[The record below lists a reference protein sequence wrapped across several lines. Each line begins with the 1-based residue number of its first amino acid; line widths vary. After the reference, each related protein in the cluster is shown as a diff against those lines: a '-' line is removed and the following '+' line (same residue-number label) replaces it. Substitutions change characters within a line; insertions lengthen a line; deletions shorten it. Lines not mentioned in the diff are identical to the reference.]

1 MNELDGISIV
11 GAASSR
17 DLHEVNM
24 LLEISGKR
32 GLCGALSLVVL
43 AAALLTAS
51 ASYAAVEIISLN
63 FRNPTEVLPLVKSM
77 LSPEGKIS
85 ADERTNSL
93 IIVDSAEAIAR
104 VKQSLAVI
112 DAPVRQA
119 MVRVRFQD
127 SASREERS
135 VSGGGQVSGDNGS
148 VSTWRRRGP
157 RDGVDVRAQDRSV
170 SRGGSSEYF
179 INALSGSW
187 AYIRVGQD
195 IPYTARWSDLCR
207 RYGRPVVF
215 QRIETG
221 FDVKPVIRE
230 NMADVEIVPRI
241 SEMGSGGRPGG
252 VRFAE
257 ASTQVQVPLGQWVTI
272 GGSDQSGNEVLRAI
286 LEAGS
291 SRQSSA
297 LSIQLFVEAR

>member
-1 MNELDGISIV
+1 MRT
-11 GAASSR
+11 SS
-17 DLHEVNM
+17 LA
-24 LLEISGKR
+24 R
-32 GLCGALSLVVL
+32 GLSVFALAVLV
-43 AAALLTAS
+43 AAVS
-51 ASYAAVEIISLN
+51 ADAAVEIISLTY
-63 FRNPTEVLPLVKSM
+63 RNPTEVLPLVKSM
-77 LSPEGKIS
+77 LSPDGKIS

-127 SASREERS
+127 SATREDRS
-135 VSGGGQVSGDNGS
+135 VSGGGQVSGDNWS
-148 VSTWRRRGP
+148 VSTGRRQST

>member
-1 MNELDGISIV
+1 MESADADPV
-11 GAASSR
+11 WERVVKTSS
-17 DLHEVNM
+17 LA
-24 LLEISGKR
+24 R
-32 GLCGALSLVVL
+32 GLSVFAL
-43 AAALLTAS
+43 ALLVAAVS
-51 ASYAAVEIISLN
+51 ADAAVEVISLTY
-63 FRNPTEVLPLVKSM
+63 RNPTEVLPLVKSM
-77 LSPEGKIS
+77 LSPDGKIS

-104 VKQSLAVI
+104 VRQSLAVI

-127 SASREERS
+127 SATREERS
-135 VSGGGQVSGDNGS
+135 VSGGGQVSGDNWS
-148 VSTWRRRGP
+148 VSTGRRQST
-157 RDGVDVRAQDRSV
+157 RDGVDVRVQDRSV

-257 ASTQVQVPLGQWVTI
+257 ASTHVQVPLGQWVTI
-272 GGSDQSGNEVLRAI
+272 GGSDQSANEVLRAI

>member
-1 MNELDGISIV
+1 MESADADSIWERV
-11 GAASSR
+11 VRTSS
-17 DLHEVNM
+17 LA
-24 LLEISGKR
+24 R
-32 GLCGALSLVVL
+32 GLSAFALAVL
-43 AAALLTAS
+43 LATVAVE
-51 ASYAAVEIISLN
+51 AAVEVISLN
-63 FRNPTEVLPLVKSM
+63 YRSAPEVLSLVKSM
-77 LSPEGKIS
+77 LSPEGRIS

-93 IIVDSAEAIAR
+93 IIVDSEEAIAR

-119 MVRVRFQD
+119 TVRVRFQE
-127 SASREERS
+127 SGQREERS
-135 VSGGGQVSGDNGS
+135 VSGGGQVSGDNWS
-148 VSTWRRRGP
+148 VSSGRRPGHG
-157 RDGVDVRAQDRSV
+157 DGVDVRVQDRSG

-195 IPYTARWSDLCR
+195 ILYTARWSDLCR
-207 RYGRPVVF
+207 RYGRTVAF

-221 FDVKPVIRE
+221 FDVRPVIRE

-241 SEMGSGGRPGG
+241 SEMGAGGRPGE

-272 GGSDQSGNEVLRAI
+272 GGSDQGGNEVFRAI

>member
-1 MNELDGISIV
+1 
-11 GAASSR
+11 
-17 DLHEVNM
+17 
-24 LLEISGKR
+24 
-32 GLCGALSLVVL
+32 
-43 AAALLTAS
+43 
-51 ASYAAVEIISLN
+51 
-63 FRNPTEVLPLVKSM
+63 
-77 LSPEGKIS
+77 
-85 ADERTNSL
+85 
-93 IIVDSAEAIAR
+93 
-104 VKQSLAVI
+104 
-112 DAPVRQA
+112 
-119 MVRVRFQD
+119 
-127 SASREERS
+127 
-135 VSGGGQVSGDNGS
+135 
-148 VSTWRRRGP
+148 
-157 RDGVDVRAQDRSV
+157 V

-230 NMADVEIVPRI
+230 GMADVEIVPRI
-241 SEMGSGGRPGG
+241 SETGSGGRPGG
-252 VRFAE
+252 VQFAE
-257 ASTQVQVPLGQWVTI
+257 ASTRVQVPLGQWVTI
-272 GGSDQSGNEVLRAI
+272 GGSDQSANEVLRAI

>member
-1 MNELDGISIV
+1 V
-11 GAASSR
+11 RTSS
-17 DLHEVNM
+17 LA
-24 LLEISGKR
+24 R
-32 GLCGALSLVVL
+32 GLSVFALAVLV
-43 AAALLTAS
+43 AAVS
-51 ASYAAVEIISLN
+51 ADAAVEVISLTY
-63 FRNPTEVLPLVKSM
+63 RNPTEVLPLVRSM
-77 LSPEGKIS
+77 LSAEGKIS

-93 IIVDSAEAIAR
+93 IIVDSEEVIAR
-104 VKQSLAVI
+104 VKQSLDVI

-127 SASREERS
+127 GATREDRS
-135 VSGGGQVSGDNGS
+135 VSGGGQVSGDNWS
-148 VSTWRRRGP
+148 VSTGRRQSA
-157 RDGVDVRAQDRSV
+157 RDGVDARVQDRSV

-221 FDVKPVIRE
+221 FDVKLVIRE

-252 VRFAE
+252 VQFAE
-257 ASTQVQVPLGQWVTI
+257 ASTQVHVPLGQWVTI
-272 GGSDQSGNEVLRAI
+272 GGSDQSASEVLRAI

-291 SRQSSA
+291 SRQSS
-297 LSIQLFVEAR
+297 SINIQLWVEAR

>member
-1 MNELDGISIV
+1 LISL
-11 GAASSR
+11 A
-17 DLHEVNM
+17 
-24 LLEISGKR
+24 
-32 GLCGALSLVVL
+32 VL
-43 AAALLTAS
+43 AAVVS
-51 ASYAAVEIISLN
+51 AKAAVEVISLN
-63 FRNPTEVLPLVKSM
+63 YRSASEVLPLVRSM
-77 LSPEGKIS
+77 LSPEGRIS

-93 IIVDSAEAIAR
+93 IIVDSEEAIAR

-119 MVRVRFQD
+119 TVRVRFQE
-127 SASREERS
+127 SGRREERS
-135 VSGGGQVSGDNGS
+135 VTGGGQVSGDNWS
-148 VSTWRRRGP
+148 VSTGRSPGTH
-157 RDGVDVRAQDRSV
+157 DGVDVRAQERSV
-170 SRGGSSEYF
+170 SRSGSSEYF

-207 RYGRPVVF
+207 RYGRTVAF

-241 SEMGSGGRPGG
+241 SETGTGGRTGG

-257 ASTQVQVPLGQWVTI
+257 ASTQIQVPLGQWVTI
-272 GGSDQSGNEVLRAI
+272 AGSDQSENEVLRAI

>member
-1 MNELDGISIV
+1 LNELGGISIV

-32 GLCGALSLVVL
+32 GLCGTLSLVVL

-77 LSPEGKIS
+77 LSSEGKIS

-148 VSTWRRRGP
+148 VSTGRRRGP

>member
-1 MNELDGISIV
+1 MHQTTRQRKRLARMALWVLALAMLSS
-11 GAASSR
+11 GAAR
-17 DLHEVNM
+17 
-24 LLEISGKR
+24 
-32 GLCGALSLVVL
+32 
-43 AAALLTAS
+43 
-51 ASYAAVEIISLN
+51 AAVEVVTLRYRS
-63 FRNPTEVLPLVKSM
+63 PEEVMQIVRPM
-77 LSPEGKIS
+77 LSPDGKIS
-85 ADERTNSL
+85 ADERSYTL
-93 IIVDSAEAIAR
+93 IIVDSEEAIAR
-104 VKQSLAVI
+104 ILQSLAVI
-112 DAPVRQA
+112 DRPVRQA
-119 MVRVRFQD
+119 TVRVRFQE
-127 SASREERS
+127 SGQQEQRS
-135 VSGGGQVSGDNGS
+135 VSGGGQVSGDNWS
-148 VSTWRRRGP
+148 VSTGRRPRG
-157 RDGVDVRAQDRSV
+157 RDGVDVHVQERSL

-195 IPYTARWSDLCR
+195 IPYTAHWSDLCR

-241 SEMGSGGRPGG
+241 SETGSGDRPGG

-257 ASTQVQVPLGQWVTI
+257 ASTRVQVPLGQWVTI

-297 LSIQLFVEAR
+297 LSIQLWVEAR

>member
-1 MNELDGISIV
+1 MRNPSL
-11 GAASSR
+11 A
-17 DLHEVNM
+17 
-24 LLEISGKR
+24 R
-32 GLCGALSLVVL
+32 GVL
-43 AAALLTAS
+43 AFFLAMFVATVS
-51 ASYAAVEIISLN
+51 ADAAVEIISLTY
-63 FRNPTEVLPLVKSM
+63 RNPTEVLPLVKSM
-77 LSPEGKIS
+77 LSPDGKIS

-127 SASREERS
+127 SATREDRS
-135 VSGGGQVSGDNGS
+135 VSGGGQVSGDNWS
-148 VSTWRRRGP
+148 VSTGRRQST
-157 RDGVDVRAQDRSV
+157 RDGVDVRVQDRSV

-272 GGSDQSGNEVLRAI
+272 GGSDQSANEVLRAI

-297 LSIQLFVEAR
+297 LEHSVIRGGALMNSLRSPVKINKAVHRPRHCNVT

>member
-1 MNELDGISIV
+1 
-11 GAASSR
+11 
-17 DLHEVNM
+17 M

-77 LSPEGKIS
+77 LSSEGKIS

-148 VSTWRRRGP
+148 VSTGRRRGP

-207 RYGRPVVF
+207 RYGPPVVF

-241 SEMGSGGRPGG
+241 SEMGSDGRPGG

>member
-1 MNELDGISIV
+1 
-11 GAASSR
+11 
-17 DLHEVNM
+17 M

-77 LSPEGKIS
+77 LSSEGKIS

-148 VSTWRRRGP
+148 VSTGRRRGP

-179 INALSGSW
+179 INVLSGSW

-241 SEMGSGGRPGG
+241 SEMGSDGRPGG

>member
-1 MNELDGISIV
+1 MESAEADSILEKV
-11 GAASSR
+11 VRAAT
-17 DLHEVNM
+17 L
-24 LLEISGKR
+24 GKSIPFFF
-32 GLCGALSLVVL
+32 LAVL
-43 AAALLTAS
+43 AATVAAD
-51 ASYAAVEIISLN
+51 AAVEVISLN
-63 FRNPTEVLPLVKSM
+63 YRSAAEVLSMVKSM

-93 IIVDSAEAIAR
+93 IIVDSEEAIAR
-104 VKQSLAVI
+104 VRHSLAFI
-112 DAPVRQA
+112 DKPVRQA
-119 MVRVRFQD
+119 MVRVRFQE
-127 SASREERS
+127 SGQREERS
-135 VSGGGQVSGDNGS
+135 VSGGGRVSGDDWS
-148 VSTWRRRGP
+148 VSGGRGP
-157 RDGVDVRAQDRSV
+157 RGRDGVDVRAEDRSV

-179 INALSGSW
+179 INTLSGSW

-207 RYGRPVVF
+207 RYARTVVF

-241 SEMGSGGRPGG
+241 SETGSGGRPGG

-272 GGSDQSGNEVLRAI
+272 GGSGQSVNEVLRAI

-291 SRQSSA
+291 SRQASA
-297 LSIQLFVEAR
+297 LSIELLVEAR

>member
-1 MNELDGISIV
+1 V
-11 GAASSR
+11 RTSS
-17 DLHEVNM
+17 LA
-24 LLEISGKR
+24 R
-32 GLCGALSLVVL
+32 GLSVFALAVLV
-43 AAALLTAS
+43 AAVS
-51 ASYAAVEIISLN
+51 ADAAVEIISLTY
-63 FRNPTEVLPLVKSM
+63 RNPTEVLPLVKSM

-93 IIVDSAEAIAR
+93 IIVDSEEAIAR

-127 SASREERS
+127 SATREDRS
-135 VSGGGQVSGDNGS
+135 VSGGGQVSGDNWS
-148 VSTWRRRGP
+148 VSTGRRQST
-157 RDGVDVRAQDRSV
+157 RDGVDVRVQDRSV

-257 ASTQVQVPLGQWVTI
+257 ASTQVQVPLGRWVTI
-272 GGSDQSGNEVLRAI
+272 GGSDQSANEVLRAI

-297 LSIQLFVEAR
+297 LNIQLLVEAP

>member
-1 MNELDGISIV
+1 MNELGGISIV

-148 VSTWRRRGP
+148 VSTGRRRGP

-241 SEMGSGGRPGG
+241 SEMGSDGRPGG

>member
-1 MNELDGISIV
+1 V
-11 GAASSR
+11 AT
-17 DLHEVNM
+17 V
-24 LLEISGKR
+24 
-32 GLCGALSLVVL
+32 
-43 AAALLTAS
+43 S
-51 ASYAAVEIISLN
+51 ADAAVEVISLTY
-63 FRNPTEVLPLVKSM
+63 RNPTEVLPLVKSM

-93 IIVDSAEAIAR
+93 IIVDSEEAIAR
-104 VKQSLAVI
+104 VRQSLAVI

-127 SASREERS
+127 SATREDRS
-135 VSGGGQVSGDNGS
+135 VSGGGQVSGDNWS
-148 VSTWRRRGP
+148 VSTGRRQST
-157 RDGVDVRAQDRSV
+157 RDGVDVRVQDRSV

-252 VRFAE
+252 VQFAE
-257 ASTQVQVPLGQWVTI
+257 ASTHVQVPLGQWVTI
-272 GGSDQSGNEVLRAI
+272 GGSDQSANEVLRAI

-297 LSIQLFVEAR
+297 LSIQLWVEAR

>member
-1 MNELDGISIV
+1 MGEGDENFIPGNGLARSLRC
-11 GAASSR
+11 ASLWR
-17 DLHEVNM
+17 RFPAD
-24 LLEISGKR
+24 
-32 GLCGALSLVVL
+32 
-43 AAALLTAS
+43 
-51 ASYAAVEIISLN
+51 AAVEVISLTY
-63 FRNPTEVLPLVKSM
+63 RNPTEVLPLVKRM
-77 LSPEGKIS
+77 LSPDGKIS
-85 ADERTNSL
+85 ADERTYSL

-104 VKQSLAVI
+104 VMQSLAVI

-127 SASREERS
+127 SATSEERS
-135 VSGGGQVSGDNGS
+135 VSGGGQVSGDNWS
-148 VSTWRRRGP
+148 VSTGRRQST
-157 RDGVDVRAQDRSV
+157 RDGVDVRVQDRSV

-241 SEMGSGGRPGG
+241 SETGSGGRPGG

-272 GGSDQSGNEVLRAI
+272 GGSDQSANEVLRAI

-297 LSIQLFVEAR
+297 LSIQLWVEAR

>member
-1 MNELDGISIV
+1 MRAPSL
-11 GAASSR
+11 AR
-17 DLHEVNM
+17 
-24 LLEISGKR
+24 
-32 GLCGALSLVVL
+32 GALAFIL
-43 AAALLTAS
+43 AMFVATFS
-51 ASYAAVEIISLN
+51 ADAAVEIISLTY
-63 FRNPTEVLPLVKSM
+63 RNPTEVLPLVKSM
-77 LSPEGKIS
+77 LSPDGKIS

-104 VKQSLAVI
+104 VRQSLAVI

-119 MVRVRFQD
+119 MVRVRFQE
-127 SASREERS
+127 SGQQEQRS
-135 VSGGGQVSGDNGS
+135 VSGGGRVSGDNWS
-148 VSTWRRRGP
+148 VSTGRRQST
-157 RDGVDVRAQDRSV
+157 RDGVDVRVQDRSV

-252 VRFAE
+252 VQFAE
-257 ASTQVQVPLGQWVTI
+257 ASTHVQVPLGQWVTI
-272 GGSDQSGNEVLRAI
+272 GGSDQSANEVLRAI